1 MSENFYKI
9 LGIDETASES
19 EIKKAYRSLSL
30 KYHPD
35 KNNGDP
41 EAISNFHKISEAYE
55 TLGDSQKKAQYDM
68 IKEGNVP
75 FVRMNSMNNM
85 NNMNNMDIHMEN
97 IISSLFGGM
106 PFGPGGM
113 PAGTKIH
120 FFHGGPMGFNHA
132 MQLPTPIIKKVAVN
146 ISDVLSGTTIPVE
159 IERWLMENN
168 NKVFECETLYVE
180 IPKGIDDGEIIIL
193 REKGNVLN
201 SVTKGDVKINVEI
214 KNDSEFKRS
223 GLDLLLEKKLTLKE
237 SLCGCSFEIKHING
251 KTYTLNNNS
260 GNIIVPDY
268 RKIIPGLGIER
279 GNHTGNLILIFKVE
293 YPQTLTSEQ
302 IQSLKEIL

>member
-1 MSENFYKI
+1 MAENFYKI

-41 EAISNFHKISEAYE
+41 EAINNFHKISEAYE
-55 TLGDSQKKAQYDM
+55 TLGDSQKKEHYDM
-68 IKEGNVP
+68 IKEGNGN
-75 FVRMNSMNNM
+75 FVRMNSMNG
-85 NNMNNMDIHMEN
+85 MNNMDINMEN

-113 PAGTKIH
+113 PPGTKIH

-132 MQLPTPIIKKVAVN
+132 MQLPTPIIKKVSVN

-159 IERWLMENN
+159 IERWIMENN

-180 IPKGIDDGEIIIL
+180 IPKGIDDGEIIVL
-193 REKGNVLN
+193 RENKM
-201 SVTKGDVKINVEI
+201 
-214 KNDSEFKRS
+214 KNKF
-223 GLDLLLEKKLTLKE
+223 
-237 SLCGCSFEIKHING
+237 N
-251 KTYTLNNNS
+251 Y
-260 GNIIVPDY
+260 
-268 RKIIPGLGIER
+268 
-279 GNHTGNLILIFKVE
+279 
-293 YPQTLTSEQ
+293 
-302 IQSLKEIL
+302 